1 ILPSSA
7 VMVFLVEFHYD
18 SLEGGMLCF
27 IPPSAPFHSHKF
39 YGRTHFLISVITCSN
54 AFSRKIPIRNR
65 Y

>member
-1 ILPSSA
+1 

-39 YGRTHFLISVITCSN
+39 YGRTIRTMN
-54 AFSRKIPIRNR
+54 PFSKLSPGGNLKDVDHEE
-65 Y
+65 